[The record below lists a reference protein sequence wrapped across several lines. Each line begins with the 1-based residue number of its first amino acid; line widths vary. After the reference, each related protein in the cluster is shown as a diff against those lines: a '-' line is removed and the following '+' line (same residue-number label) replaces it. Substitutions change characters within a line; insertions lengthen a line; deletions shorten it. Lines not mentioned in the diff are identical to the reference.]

1 MCPSGVE
8 LDLDQRSVGDVCEG
22 APVRARRAGIR
33 DRRSAPGFSSR
44 GHARA
49 MDGIAPNGQLNAA
62 DAFLQNALYQSK
74 VGFFHF
80 ALLERFPELGV
91 CGVVLG
97 DQYDSRSLFIE
108 TMHDSGAQPIAA
120 LGQLEPPSKQR
131 VHQSAR
137 DVSGA
142 GVDGHS
148 RGAVEGDDVFIFVEH
163 FERDGFGSRSDRRA
177 LENLDGDFLASA
189 KMQRSFARDRKST
202 RLNSSHVKISY
213 AVFCLKK

>member
-1 MCPSGVE
+1 IE
-8 LDLDQRSVGDVCEG
+8 LAIGRDPIHRTRMATTRKSWRGAPI

-97 DQYDSRSLFIE
+97 DQDDSRSLFI
-108 TMHDSGAQPIAA
+108 
-120 LGQLEPPSKQR
+120 
-131 VHQSAR
+131 
-137 DVSGA
+137 
-142 GVDGHS
+142 
-148 RGAVEGDDVFIFVEH
+148 
-163 FERDGFGSRSDRRA
+163 
-177 LENLDGDFLASA
+177 
-189 KMQRSFARDRKST
+189 
-202 RLNSSHVKISY
+202 
-213 AVFCLKK
+213 

>member
-97 DQYDSRSLFIE
+97 DQDDSRSLFIE
-108 TMHDSGAQPIAA
+108 TMRSEEHTSELQSR
-120 LGQLEPPSKQR
+120 LHLVCRLLLE
-131 VHQSAR
+131 
-137 DVSGA
+137 
-142 GVDGHS
+142 
-148 RGAVEGDDVFIFVEH
+148 
-163 FERDGFGSRSDRRA
+163 
-177 LENLDGDFLASA
+177 
-189 KMQRSFARDRKST
+189 
-202 RLNSSHVKISY
+202 
-213 AVFCLKK
+213 KKKNTL